1 MHDKIK
7 NYIDKRR
14 IEVNKE
20 VDNRTYLQ
28 EKKQAELTDEKDGI
42 LEKKEEAYKE
52 QQKMEAIV

>member
-1 MHDKIK
+1 VHDKIK

-52 QQKMEAIV
+52 